1 MFAAHPASI
10 RRSSGLIIAALL
22 AVALAVTVGLIAL
35 PQLASGA
42 STKIIEVDAHDTVH
56 NADLT
61 QVIANCPAGYEVT
74 GGGYTIESINPA
86 NFVHM
91 DAPLTPEVNDGRWGW
106 AVTMLNESG
115 VDVRLD
121 VSALCMK

>member
-1 MFAAHPASI
+1 MFGTHRASLHPSPGI
-10 RRSSGLIIAALL
+10 LIAALV
-22 AVALAVTVGLIAL
+22 AVAAALTIGLIVL
-35 PQLASGA
+35 PQLVSGA
-42 STKIIEVDAHDTVH
+42 STKIVQVDAHDTVH
-56 NADLT
+56 DGDLT
-61 QVIANCPAGYEVT
+61 QVIADCPAGSEVT

-91 DAPLTPEVNDGRWGW
+91 DAPLTPDVNDGRWGW